1 MKTLK
6 IALALIAVA
15 GLAGAASAELK
26 DTVELSVQAGLLNIE
41 GDTKIDPALAY
52 GGRVGYFFTERLSVE
67 ALLFRS
73 DTENEAGTKV
83 KALYPAVAGS
93 YHFRFGNWMPFAQ
106 VGAGLMRINPS
117 GDNTDTDLSFHWGG
131 GLKYFWKPNLLLRG
145 DVSHIISAETG
156 NGTHDLLAVA
166 GLSWLFGTAASD
178 DAANAAKAARDAAD
192 KALADAKARTADA
205 ARKASDDAMARAAEA
220 ARKAADEAKARA
232 AALVDADGDGVVDLK
247 DNCAGTPAG
256 TKVDANGC
264 PMVVDGDAD
273 GVNDD
278 QDQCAGTPAGTP
290 VDATGCPEAAG
301 EIPADEWVLKGVTFQ
316 SGSDVLAASS
326 AQALDEAAAILLPRK
341 SVRIEI
347 QGHTDSSGDAQKNLA
362 LSDKRAVTVKNY
374 LVGKGVEAG
383 RLETKGYGSSVPV
396 GDNAT
401 AAGRAANR
409 RIEFKVL
416 SR

>member
-26 DTVELSVQAGLLNIE
+26 DKVELSVQAGLLNIE
-41 GDTKIDPALAY
+41 GDTRIDPALAY
-52 GGRVGYFFTERLSVE
+52 GGRAGYFFTERLSVE

-73 DTENEAGTKV
+73 DTETEAGTKV

-93 YHFRFGNWMPFAQ
+93 YHFRFGKWMPFAQ
-106 VGAGLMRINPS
+106 AGVGLMRINPS
-117 GDNTDTDLSFHWGG
+117 GANTDTDLSFHWGG

-166 GLSWLFGTAASD
+166 GLSWLFGTPASD
-178 DAANAAKAARDAAD
+178 DAAS
-192 KALADAKARTADA
+192 KALADARAKAADA

-232 AALVDADGDGVVDLK
+232 AALVDADGDGVIDLK

-264 PMVVDGDAD
+264 PVAVDADAD

-278 QDQCAGTPAGTP
+278 QDQCAATPAGTK
-290 VDATGCPEAAG
+290 VNASGCPEAAG

-316 SGSDVLAASS
+316 SGSDVLAGSS

-347 QGHTDSSGDAQKNLA
+347 QGHTDSTGDAQKNLA
-362 LSDKRAVTVKNY
+362 LSEKRAVTVKNY

>member
-6 IALALIAVA
+6 LAFLIAAVA
-15 GLAGAASAELK
+15 GLAGTASAELK
-26 DTVELSVQAGLLNIE
+26 DKVELSVQAGLLNIE

-52 GGRVGYFFTERLSVE
+52 GGRAGYFFTERLSVE
-67 ALLFRS
+67 AMLFRS
-73 DTENEAGTKV
+73 DTENEAGAKV

-93 YHFRFGNWMPFAQ
+93 YHFRFGKWMPFAQ
-106 VGAGLMRINPS
+106 VGAGLMRINPA

-131 GLKYFWKPNLLLRG
+131 GLKYFWKPNLLIRG
-145 DVSHIISAETG
+145 DVSHIVSAETG

-178 DAANAAKAARDAAD
+178 EAANAAKAARDAAN
-192 KALADAKARTADA
+192 KAIEDAKAKAAD
-205 ARKASDDAMARAAEA
+205 A
-220 ARKAADEAKARA
+220 ARKAADEARARAEEAARKAAEEARARA
-232 AALVDADGDGVVDLK
+232 AALADADGDGVNDLK
-247 DNCAGTPAG
+247 DKCAGTPAG
-256 TKVDANGC
+256 SKVDANGC
-264 PMVVDGDAD
+264 PAATDSDSD

-278 QDQCAGTPAGTP
+278 QDQCAGTPAGTK
-290 VDATGCPEAAG
+290 VNASGCPEAAG

-316 SGSDVLAASS
+316 SGSDMLAASS

-374 LVGKGVEAG
+374 LVGKGVEAS